1 MKRFVDDDVRYSPF
15 LCGAPH
21 EADLR
26 GDAVSAYR
34 ENCPY

>member
-1 MKRFVDDDVRYSPF
+1 VDEDVRYSPY

-21 EADLR
+21 AEDLGR
-26 GDAVSAYR
+26 ADAVSAYR